1 MRQSAIPTPEA
12 FSIRLT
18 LHHWSRKV
26 LHRRHLL
33 AFLACPTGE
42 NQLHKPLATDLA
54 SIGTITCLLIK
65 ALLVLS
71 WDQTINHG
79 TLNKAWAQSI
89 AVNPV
94 LRVVNR
100 DLSGDAEYCMFRR
113 HVAGPICQSNQ
124 SQHSSCVDGPLW

>member
-1 MRQSAIPTPEA
+1 MRQSAILTPEA
-12 FSIRLT
+12 ISIRLT

-33 AFLACPTGE
+33 AFLACPMGA

-54 SIGTITCLLIK
+54 SIGTIPCPLIK
-65 ALLVLS
+65 ALLVLIS

-100 DLSGDAEYCMFRR
+100 DLSGDAEYC
-113 HVAGPICQSNQ
+113 HVSPARSRAHLPVQSVPTFEL
-124 SQHSSCVDGPLW
+124 C